1 MNETQF
7 WQLISQFD
15 WEKEGDDAAVI
26 EPCVQ
31 ALSGMPEI
39 AICDFYDLLSEK
51 LYLLDGREYAE
62 HSEEKG
68 EYVSADLFLYARCAV
83 VANGHS
89 YYEKVLRNPEKFP
102 KNLFFEVIL
111 SIPSRAWVRKMGTP
125 FGHFPK
131 YMYETGFNPAGWG
144 ADAIV
149 L

>member
-7 WQLISQFD
+7 WQLISKFD
-15 WEKEGDDAAVI
+15 LEKEGDDAAVI

-83 VANGHS
+83 VANGRVF
-89 YYEKVLRNPEKFP
+89 YESVLANPKKMPKEFTFETLLYLPERAWARKTGRDDYDYSPEVWCETFSNPEGCRG
-102 KNLFFEVIL
+102 L
-111 SIPSRAWVRKMGTP
+111 RR
-125 FGHFPK
+125 
-131 YMYETGFNPAGWG
+131 
-144 ADAIV
+144 
-149 L
+149 